1 MHFSSGAFPNW
12 LEWAKICSYCSN
24 SASFPYKKHKGDLD
38 IRFIYMWDFF
48 LSFIFGWKRY
58 QTVCWGYIKDI
69 FQSLL
74 QSEAS
79 NKKNKK
85 NQRHSLLCCVS
96 GRLTLNSDKKN
107 PTASIYGC
115 QLSTCSGRT
124 PKERTLSHL

>member
-1 MHFSSGAFPNW
+1 
-12 LEWAKICSYCSN
+12 
-24 SASFPYKKHKGDLD
+24 
-38 IRFIYMWDFF
+38 MWDFF
-48 LSFIFGWKRY
+48 LSFIFGWKMY

-79 NKKNKK
+79 KKIGAT
-85 NQRHSLLCCVS
+85 HCCA
-96 GRLTLNSDKKN
+96 TLVEDSHLIATKN
-107 PTASIYGC
+107 PTPSIYGC

>member
-1 MHFSSGAFPNW
+1 
-12 LEWAKICSYCSN
+12 
-24 SASFPYKKHKGDLD
+24 
-38 IRFIYMWDFF
+38 MWDFF

-79 NKKNKK
+79 KKNKK
-85 NQRHSLLCCVS
+85 ISATHCCAALVEDS
-96 GRLTLNSDKKN
+96 HLIATKKKN

-115 QLSTCSGRT
+115 QLSTCSGRS